1 MGTFKIV
8 DARPLDIGSICAIQA
23 ECSLSAWTADS
34 YRSEMARPDAIV
46 LAARSGSG
54 ETLGFVAGRVIP
66 ATHGTGSDAEIYN
79 IGVRQA
85 LQKQGIGSMLLRRFI
100 ETCSGRGVDR
110 IWLDVREG
118 NSGAL
123 GFYRNHGFLGTGRRK
138 AFYTDPVEDA
148 EIMCLRLRDADN

>member
-1 MGTFKIV
+1 VGTFKIV

-23 ECSLSAWTADS
+23 ECHLSAWTADG
-34 YRSEMARPDAIV
+34 YESEMARPDSIV

-54 ETLGFVAGRVIP
+54 ETLGFIAGRVIP
-66 ATHGTGSDAEIYN
+66 ASHGIGSDAEIYN

-100 ETCSGRGVDR
+100 EISKRRGVER
-110 IWLDVREG
+110 IWLDVRERNG
-118 NSGAL
+118 GAL
-123 GFYRNHGFLGTGRRK
+123 DFYRNHGFLGTGRRK